1 MPVTLPDVVVVTGVL
16 TLTGGTGTAGVGA
29 GALGGEEELVP
40 ELVPLP
46 DVVVRPGDTR
56 WLSGPPVTTML
67 VVCVV
72 PEVLAGGAVVTG
84 FAVTG
89 AVGVGLV
96 VTGTGTGIGGTGR
109 FFVVVGGGVVIWPE
123 PDDEVSP
130 VDPVPDDPVPD
141 DPVPDWV
148 SDGSEPF
155 VLLSPGVTVWLSG
168 VDTGVSC
175 PFTWPDVSPVPPVVV
190 FGAGG
195 VLCCCGAGWDGCSVG
210 AGSLDAGVEGAV
222 EGVVGDCPSTAV
234 VVPSG
239 TAGRPSGVVTGS
251 PSERYRPAEYRG
263 GDHPERDRSAGSRPV
278 QDVYPCRRPDH
289 RRHPAGVHRR

>member
-1 MPVTLPDVVVVTGVL
+1 MRLEPFRPLYGFAVFTGATFGLPETVPDVVVVTGVL
-16 TLTGGTGTAGVGA
+16 TVTGGTGSAGVDA
-29 GALGGEEELVP
+29 VEPDDDEELVP
-40 ELVPLP
+40 LPDVPLP

-56 WLSGPPVTTML
+56 WLSGPPVTVML

-72 PEVLAGGAVVTG
+72 PEVVAGGDVVTG

-109 FFVVVGGGVVIWPE
+109 LFVVVGGVVVW

-130 VDPVPDDPVPD
+130 VEPVPVEPVPDDPVP
-141 DPVPDWV
+141 
-148 SDGSEPF
+148 DGSEPF

-175 PFTWPDVSPVPPVVV
+175 PLTWPDVSPVPPLVV

-210 AGSLDAGVEGAV
+210 AGSLDVGVEA
-222 EGVVGDCPSTAV
+222 GVVGAVGVWPSTAV
-234 VVPSG
+234 VVPSA
-239 TAGRPSGVVTGS
+239 TAGRPNEVVAGS
-251 PSERYRPAEYRG
+251 PSDA
-263 GDHPERDRSAGSRPV
+263 
-278 QDVYPCRRPDH
+278 
-289 RRHPAGVHRR
+289 